1 MSDDNVVP
9 FRDPTL
15 GPAPTHIKLTIPVGS
30 LVSSAGDWI
39 VVQYGPDLLQ
49 CFNRF
54 DGSVMPHDMLA
65 ELVKRPEDVD
75 RAIVP
80 EQRPVTLVDKAG
92 APLSGIKAVTLAKP
106 GPALLDEVARTK
118 GRADGQD

>member
-9 FRDPTL
+9 FRDPTA

-65 ELVKRPEDVD
+65 ELVNRD

-80 EQRPVTLVDKAG
+80 EQRPVALVDKAG

-106 GPALLDEVARTK
+106 GPALLDEVSRTK
-118 GRADGQD
+118 GKANGQV